1 MADQGTKGAASIEKL
16 ISLYGSNGFAV
27 GQALTWADLLVFE
40 IASSLF
46 TKHPEFAAKF
56 PHISA
61 VQKTVADNAKV
72 SEYVKNRP
80 VTPF

>member
-1 MADQGTKGAASIEKL
+1 MGDQGAKGAANIEKL
-16 ISLYGSNGFAV
+16 ITLYGSNGFSV
-27 GQALTWADLLVFE
+27 GQSLTWADLLIFE

-46 TKHPEFAAKF
+46 AKHPEFAEKF
-56 PHISA
+56 PHIVG
-61 VQKTVADNAKV
+61 VQKTVSANNHV

>member
-1 MADQGTKGAASIEKL
+1 MADQGAKGSANIEKL
-16 ISLYGSNGFAV
+16 ISLYGSNGYSV
-27 GQALTWADLLVFE
+27 SNSLTWADLLIFE

-46 TKHPEFAAKF
+46 AKHPEFAEKF
-56 PHISA
+56 PLIA
-61 VQKTVADNAKV
+61 GVQKTVSENAKI